1 MRATALTLAAATVIA
16 NAADYLR
23 TGWYSDEAALAPDTV
38 GGNDFGQ
45 LFSTPLNGQIYA
57 QPLVSGGTVFVV
69 TETDNVYALNANTGA
84 IQASLTLPGT
94 PFNPAD
100 VSCSD
105 ILPAIGIT
113 GTPIIDSSTNTAYF
127 FAKTYAS
134 GASGPAVWNAHAV
147 NVNTLQERAG
157 FPVAVEGAAANDS
170 TSVFNAAYQHQ
181 RTGLLLLNGVIYAGF
196 GSHCDQGPYR
206 GWIAAVTTSGQ
217 LQTLWTTEVGTA
229 NVQGGIWGG
238 GGGLVSDGSGQILFA
253 TGNGSSTLTP
263 SPGTEVPS
271 ALAEAVVRLTVQ
283 ANGSLS
289 PTDYFMPQE
298 AEYLN
303 NNDVD
308 LGSGGPL
315 ALPDSFGTTTVPH
328 LLVEVGKEG
337 YLYLLNREQLGGFD
351 QGPAGGDAVV
361 ERLGPNG
368 GLWGKPSAWPGDGG
382 YVYYQTNA
390 GPLRA
395 YVAGVDG
402 MGNPSLSLAGSTSD
416 NFGYTSGSVVVT
428 SNGSTSGTAL
438 IWTEY
443 STGASGA
450 GAQLR
455 AYDAVPLDGTM
466 NLRFSAPI
474 GNASKFAMPGV
485 AGGRVYVGTRDGN
498 VIAFGSPTTA
508 PLSTGPLSFGTVV
521 IGQSAT
527 QPITLTATSPVTIT
541 AFSTTDPEFAVG
553 ATTPPLPATLNAGDT
568 LTTSVTFAPAS
579 AGLHEASFDAATSA
593 GAQPFEMTGTGETEQ
608 ATLAVTPST
617 LSLGATTV
625 GQALEGSI
633 TIENQG
639 AQSLT
644 ISSVALPGG
653 PFGVTG
659 LPTAGTILSAGQAIT
674 ATATFAP
681 TGTGTFAGTLS
692 LATSA
697 GNASVAL
704 SGSAAT
710 AGDFVIAPVHTAAGN
725 VAVGG
730 SALASFTLTN
740 TGASV
745 VTVTKSKAPANA
757 AFTVVANIP
766 EGTQVDPG
774 ATVTATVRFTPTAVG
789 FVQDTWVINADDNGG
804 LRSVAIDGN
813 GVQGIPAPP
822 AGGWTINGNASLS
835 GSTLTLTPP
844 ASSQHGSA
852 FWPTAVPSQS
862 LTINFDATIGGG
874 SGADGLALALASPSA
889 GATASSLGA
898 SGGGLGFSGIPG
910 IAVALD
916 TYQNSVN
923 PSANFVG
930 ITNGAAS
937 AVDLLNWLATS
948 TSVPSLR
955 GAPHHVTV
963 TALQGLMTVAIDG
976 VTYLSTFVT
985 LPANVLVG
993 FTGGTGGLTDSHAVS
1008 NVSISTNPIS
1018 DAAGS
1023 WQVNGT
1029 ATTTSNGFQLT
1040 DTGAGEAGSVFW
1052 SDALSSNAITAE
1064 FDLSIG
1070 SGSGADGLT
1079 FAFANPA
1086 SGAGAV
1092 GASGGGLGFSGIG
1105 GIAVAFDTYQN
1116 SVNPSAN
1123 FVGITNGPA
1132 SAADSH
1138 ELAGDRHEHP
1148 RASRDI
1154 APHRRQPPGRGALG
1168 EHRRCRCGHGSG
1180 DDTSRG
1186 PRRLHR
1192 RYRRADGH
1200 PRRLQYSNHR
1210 DTVALATHTSAR

>member
-1 MRATALTLAAATVIA
+1 M
-16 NAADYLR
+16 
-23 TGWYSDEAALAPDTV
+23 
-38 GGNDFGQ
+38 
-45 LFSTPLNGQIYA
+45 
-57 QPLVSGGTVFVV
+57 
-69 TETDNVYALNANTGA
+69 
-84 IQASLTLPGT
+84 PG
-94 PFNPAD
+94 
-100 VSCSD
+100 
-105 ILPAIGIT
+105 
-113 GTPIIDSSTNTAYF
+113 
-127 FAKTYAS
+127 
-134 GASGPAVWNAHAV
+134 
-147 NVNTLQERAG
+147 
-157 FPVAVEGAAANDS
+157 
-170 TSVFNAAYQHQ
+170 
-181 RTGLLLLNGVIYAGF
+181 
-196 GSHCDQGPYR
+196 
-206 GWIAAVTTSGQ
+206 
-217 LQTLWTTEVGTA
+217 
-229 NVQGGIWGG
+229 
-238 GGGLVSDGSGQILFA
+238 
-253 TGNGSSTLTP
+253 
-263 SPGTEVPS
+263 
-271 ALAEAVVRLTVQ
+271 ALAEAVVRLNVQ
-283 ANGSLS
+283 SDGSLS

-303 NNDVD
+303 ANDVD

-337 YLYLLNREQLGGFD
+337 YLYLLNRDQLGGFD
-351 QGPAGGDAVV
+351 QGPGGGDAVV

-395 YVAGVDG
+395 YAAGVDG
-402 MGNPSLSLAGSTSD
+402 MGNPSLSLAGLTSD

-428 SNGSTSGTAL
+428 SNGTTSGTAL
-438 IWTEY
+438 VWVEY

-450 GAQLR
+450 SAVLR
-455 AYDAVPLDGTM
+455 AYDAAPVNETM

-474 GNASKFAMPGV
+474 GTASKFAMPGV
-485 AGGRVYVGTRDGN
+485 GGGRVYVGTRDGN

-527 QPITLTATSPVTIT
+527 QPITLTATSAVTIT
-541 AFSTTDPEFAVG
+541 AFSTTDPEFTLG
-553 ATTPPLPATLNAGDT
+553 TTTPPLPATLAPGDT
-568 LTTSVTFAPAS
+568 LTTRVTFAPTS
-579 AGLHEASFDAATSA
+579 AGLHEASFDAATSV

-608 ATLAVTPST
+608 ATLALTPGA

-625 GQALEGSI
+625 GQALDASI

-644 ISSVALPGG
+644 IGGVTLPGG
-653 PFGVTG
+653 PFTVSG
-659 LPTAGTILSAGQAIT
+659 LPAAGAILGAGQSVI
-674 ATATFAP
+674 ATVTFAP
-681 TGTGTFAGTLS
+681 TGTGNFTGTLS

-697 GNASVAL
+697 GNGSVAL

-710 AGDFVIAPVHTAAGN
+710 AGDLVVAPVHTAAGN

-757 AFTVVANIP
+757 AFTVVDDIP
-766 EGTQVDPG
+766 EGTQVNPG
-774 ATVTATVRFTPTAVG
+774 ATVTATVSFAPTAVG

-813 GVQGIPAPP
+813 GVSGIPAPP
-822 AGGWTINGNASLS
+822 AGGWRINGNASLS
-835 GSTLTLTPP
+835 GSTLVLTPA
-844 ASSQHGSA
+844 ASSQQGSA
-852 FWPTAVPSQS
+852 FWPTAVSSQN
-862 LTINFDATIGGG
+862 LTINFDAAIGGG
-874 SGADGLALALASPSA
+874 SGADGLTLALASPSA

-930 ITNGAAS
+930 VTSGAGP
-937 AVDLLNWLATS
+937 AVDLLDWLATS
-948 TSVPSLR
+948 TSVPPLR

-963 TALQGLMTVAIDG
+963 TVLQGLMTVAIDG

-993 FTGGTGGLTDSHAVS
+993 FTGGCGGLTDTHAVS
-1008 NVSISTNPIS
+1008 NVSISTDPIT
-1018 DAAGS
+1018 DAAAS
-1023 WQVNGT
+1023 WRVNGT
-1029 ATTTSNGFQLT
+1029 ATTTANGFQLT
-1040 DTGAGEAGSVFW
+1040 DTGPSEAGSVFW
-1052 SDALSSNAITAE
+1052 SDALSSSAITAE
-1064 FDLSIG
+1064 FDISIG

-1132 SAADSH
+1132 STPDSM
-1138 ELAGDRHEHP
+1138 
-1148 RASRDI
+1148 
-1154 APHRRQPPGRGALG
+1154 
-1168 EHRRCRCGHGSG
+1168 
-1180 DDTSRG
+1180 
-1186 PRRLHR
+1186 
-1192 RYRRADGH
+1192 
-1200 PRRLQYSNHR
+1200 NW
-1210 DTVALATHTSAR
+1210 LATDTNIPALRGTSHHIVVNLRAGTLSVSIDGAAAVTAEVTLPPEVLVGFTGGTGGLTDIHSVSTIRITGVP